1 MWRGLLHP
9 GTNVTVWLVFVVSA
23 MTIVFA
29 GTKLSRYG
37 DQIAEFT
44 GLGRLWIGVVLMSAA
59 TSLPE
64 VFTTVSA
71 GWLDAPDIAAG
82 DLFGAGLSNML
93 TLGLIDL
100 LHRQKRVWQQAALEH
115 TLTAAL
121 AMVLTGLAAF
131 FVLLQ
136 VNVTHVGIGLGSLI
150 LFILYVLGMRLVFR
164 QEDVKRRQR
173 EQEALVE
180 GITKKHDTGT
190 IRRDDLRRA
199 VIGFSVAALLLLM
212 AAPFLAWSAE
222 RIAEETGTTAT
233 FIGTSLVAITTS
245 LPELVTS
252 IASVRLGAFDLAVG
266 NLFGSNAFNMAAFFF
281 ADVAYRGGGLLSN
294 VSSTHVLTALWS
306 ILMMNIGLMGI
317 IYRAEKRFMLIEP
330 DSLLMI
336 VAYVLG
342 LWLLFR

>member
-1 MWRGLLHP
+1 MVTSWLL
-9 GTNVTVWLVFVVSA
+9 FAVSA
-23 MTIVFA
+23 VVIVAA
-29 GTKLSRYG
+29 GTKLSHYG

-44 GLGRLWIGVVLMSAA
+44 GLGRLWIGVVLMAAA

-71 GWLDAPDIAAG
+71 GWIDAPDLAAG
-82 DLFGAGLSNML
+82 DLFGAGLSNMV

-100 LHRQKRVWQQAALEH
+100 LHRQKRVWQEAAFEH

-136 VNVTHVGIGLGSLI
+136 VNVTHLGVGLGSLT
-150 LFILYVLGMRLVFR
+150 LFFLYVLGMRLVFR
-164 QEDVKRRQR
+164 QEDMKRRQR
-173 EQEALVE
+173 EQESLVE
-180 GITKKHDTGT
+180 GVVGKEDPATT
-190 IRRDDLRRA
+190 RRAELRRA
-199 VIGFSVAALLLLM
+199 LIGFSVAALVLLT
-212 AAPFLAWSAE
+212 AAPVLAWSAD
-222 RIAEETGTTAT
+222 RIAEETGISET

-252 IASVRLGAFDLAVG
+252 IAAVRLGAFDLAVG
-266 NLFGSNAFNMAAFFF
+266 NLFGSNAFNMAAFLF
-281 ADVAYRGGGLLSN
+281 ADVAYRGGSLLSH
-294 VSSTHVLTALWS
+294 VSQTHALTALWS
-306 ILMMNIGLMGI
+306 ILMMNVGLMGI